1 MVGTSVKD
9 VDQHE
14 VVVQLA
20 AYLKKSGKVKVPEWA
35 DVVKLSK
42 HNELAPSD
50 PDWYFVRTASIAR
63 HLYIRSPAGVGAF
76 RKVYGA
82 KKRNGTC
89 PPHFCRA
96 NGSVIRKCLQTLEA
110 IKWVEKAPTGK
121 GRILSKQGRKD
132 LDRIASQMRGTAA
145 AAAIATA

>member
-63 HLYIRSPAGVGAF
+63 HLYIRSPAGRIF
-76 RKVYGA
+76 Q
-82 KKRNGTC
+82 
-89 PPHFCRA
+89 FSCRL
-96 NGSVIRKCLQTLEA
+96 GLQN
-110 IKWVEKAPTGK
+110 
-121 GRILSKQGRKD
+121 
-132 LDRIASQMRGTAA
+132 
-145 AAAIATA
+145 